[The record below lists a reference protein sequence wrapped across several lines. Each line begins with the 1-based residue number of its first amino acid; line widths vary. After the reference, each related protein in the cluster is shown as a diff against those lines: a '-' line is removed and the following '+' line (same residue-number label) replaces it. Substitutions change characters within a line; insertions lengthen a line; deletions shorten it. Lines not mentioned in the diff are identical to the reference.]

1 MSITTTKILVLDDD
15 VRLRDLLRRFL
26 SDNGFVV
33 QVAETA
39 ARLREL
45 ILRERFDLIV
55 LDVMMQP
62 EDGWSVLKKL
72 RESGDDTP
80 VIMLTAL
87 NDTEHRIEGL
97 SLGADDYL
105 GKPFSPQELVA
116 RIQAVLRRAPE
127 LEIANAP
134 TLGDEVIHFGEY
146 HLDLGRRTLHKD
158 DTLCVM
164 TPGEFGIL
172 KILTQNPKKTLS
184 RDRLMELTR
193 GRELGTFDRSLDVQI
208 SRLRKV
214 LNQDD
219 LNNPQY
225 VQTVRGVGYVF
236 IPNP

>member
-1 MSITTTKILVLDDD
+1 MTVTSTKILVLDDD
-15 VRLRDLLRRFL
+15 VRLRDLLRRYL
-26 SDNGFVV
+26 SENGFAV

-45 ILRERFDLIV
+45 VLRERFDLIV

-62 EDGWSVLKKL
+62 EDGWSVLKHL
-72 RESGDDTP
+72 RQSGDETP

-87 NDTEHRIEGL
+87 NDTHDRIEGL
-97 SLGADDYL
+97 NLGADDYI

-116 RIQAVLRRAPE
+116 RIQAVLRRIPE
-127 LEIANAP
+127 REIANAP
-134 TLGDEVIHFGEY
+134 SLNDEVISFGEY
-146 HLDLGRRTLHKD
+146 RLDLGRRTLHKGEN
-158 DTLCVM
+158 LCVM

-172 KILTQNPKKTLS
+172 KILTQNAKKTLS

-193 GRELGTFDRSLDVQI
+193 GRELGSFDRSLDVQI

-214 LNQDD
+214 LEQDD
-219 LNNPQY
+219 LSNPQY

>member
-1 MSITTTKILVLDDD
+1 MIPISTKILVLDDD
-15 VRLRDLLRRFL
+15 VRLRDLLRRYL
-26 SDNGFVV
+26 SENGFVV

-62 EDGWSVLKKL
+62 EDGWSVLKSL
-72 RESGDDTP
+72 RQSDDDTP

-87 NDTEHRIEGL
+87 NDTDNRIEGL
-97 SLGADDYL
+97 NLGADDYI
-105 GKPFSPQELVA
+105 GKPFSPQELLA
-116 RIQAVLRRAPE
+116 RIQAVLKRVPE
-127 LEIANAP
+127 PEIANAP
-134 TLGDEVIHFGEY
+134 SLNDAVFNFGEY
-146 HLDLGRRTLHKD
+146 HLDFGRRTLHKGEI
-158 DTLCVM
+158 LCVM

-193 GRELGTFDRSLDVQI
+193 GRELGSFDRSLDVQI

-214 LNQDD
+214 LEQDD

>member
-26 SDNGFVV
+26 SDNGFMV

-45 ILRERFDLIV
+45 LVRERFDLIV

-87 NDTEHRIEGL
+87 NEADNRIEGL
-97 SLGADDYL
+97 SLGADDYI
-105 GKPFSPQELVA
+105 GKPFSPQELAA

-134 TLGDEVIHFGEY
+134 SLGDEVIHFGEY
-146 HLDLGRRTLHKD
+146 HLDLGRRTLHKGE
-158 DTLCVM
+158 TLCVM

-172 KILTQNPKKTLS
+172 KILTQNAKKTLS

-193 GRELGTFDRSLDVQI
+193 GRELGSFDRSLDVQI

-236 IPNP
+236 VPNP